1 MSTGIILAS
10 HGEFAK
16 AALGSAEMLAGEQK
30 DVHALALTTDKS
42 LDDLEKEV
50 ADAYAD
56 LSSRCDVVIALCDI
70 YGGSPFNAVSRCML
84 KGMNMIGFTGLNL
97 PILIDLLL
105 SREISA
111 EEVKEHVMSVHQ
123 QSVCPIEVQ
132 LAGDDEEDMDL

>member
-1 MSTGIILAS
+1 
-10 HGEFAK
+10 
-16 AALGSAEMLAGEQK
+16 
-30 DVHALALTTDKS
+30 
-42 LDDLEKEV
+42 
-50 ADAYAD
+50 
-56 LSSRCDVVIALCDI
+56 
-70 YGGSPFNAVSRCML
+70 
-84 KGMNMIGFTGLNL
+84 MIGFTGLNL

>member
-1 MSTGIILAS
+1 MSIGIILAS

-16 AALGSAEMLAGEQK
+16 AALGSAEMLAGKQD
-30 DVHALALTTDKS
+30 DVYALALTVEKS
-42 LDDLEKEV
+42 LDDLEKEI

-56 LSSRCDVVIALCDI
+56 LSSKCDVVVALCDI
-70 YGGSPFNAVSRCML
+70 YGGSPFNAISRCML
-84 KGMNMIGFTGLNL
+84 KGMNMIGYTGLNL

-105 SREISA
+105 SREISG

-132 LAGDDEEDMDL
+132 LASDDEDIEDL